1 MNRHMIAAT
10 LLGGLLLS
18 AAPAKAEVRW
28 PWESPDKKEKKE
40 PKKPETSTTRVP
52 GPSATPAPQFK
63 GTAQDREMLPRLVGY
78 YEKQL
83 DLADRA
89 VQSGDAQV
97 RSFALKLQGES
108 ERALGILNQEARENG
123 LTLKPH
129 VRASVSDRLQ
139 QAGRL
144 GRAGNLPEAPTDLEF
159 LRASMANIQ
168 EIRPAF
174 AAYKEQHG
182 DRAFQHELGRLFNEE
197 LVPDYEE
204 AKSLHD
210 RVRNAGRR

>member
-1 MNRHMIAAT
+1 MNRHVIAAT

-18 AAPAKAEVRW
+18 ASPANAGVRW
-28 PWESPDKKEKKE
+28 PWESPDKKEKRE

-52 GPSATPAPQFK
+52 GPKATPAPQFT
-63 GTAQDREMLPRLVGY
+63 GTAQDKEMIPRLIAY

-83 DLADRA
+83 DLSDRA

-108 ERALGILNQEARENG
+108 ERALGVLNQEARKTG
-123 LTLKPH
+123 LNVRPH

-144 GRAGNLPEAPTDLEF
+144 GRARSVPAAPTDLEF
-159 LRASMANIQ
+159 LRAAMANLQ

-182 DRAFQHELGRLFNEE
+182 DRAFKQELARLFNEE
-197 LVPDYEE
+197 LVPDYDE
-204 AKSLHD
+204 AKSIHD